1 MVERGE
7 STHGKKESAAGK
19 PDREGPYA
27 RLGAV
32 ATILGVVIAYLGF
45 AFTVHW
51 WPYNPANARPTSDR
65 TQSTPTPLSASI
77 NLRSRLLVPE
87 CASISGSVKTSIF
100 SSKQLWLFTEIPN
113 GAQHPS
119 NIFYLLHQLQPNSQ
133 GTWSADI
140 QLGERGEESR
150 PFWLE
155 VVSSDPSLTGPL
167 NVKDLS
173 EGSSTGLPANFDSPP
188 LARMEVVRGAS
199 NSSTADSCHSYA
211 TINAR

>member
-7 STHGKKESAAGK
+7 SAQGKKESAAGK

-27 RLGAV
+27 RLGV
-32 ATILGVVIAYLGF
+32 VTGVLGVIIAYLGL
-45 AFTVHW
+45 AYTTHW
-51 WPYNPANARPTSDR
+51 WPYNPANARPASAKA
-65 TQSTPTPLSASI
+65 QSTPTPLSASI
-77 NLRSRLLVPE
+77 NLRSRSLVPE
-87 CASISGSVKTSIF
+87 CAAISGSVKIGISR
-100 SSKQLWLFTEIPN
+100 SRQLWLFTEISTSS
-113 GAQHPS
+113 QHPS

-140 QLGERGEESR
+140 QLGERGEEGR

-173 EGSSTGLPANFDSPP
+173 EGSLTGLPVNFDSRP
-188 LARMEVVRGAS
+188 LVRVEVVRGAS
-199 NSSTADSCHSYA
+199 NSSTAD
-211 TINAR
+211 N